1 MAEESRVRQT
11 AYKAWIKDLLNGKYI
26 IQDGWDPNYIETNG
40 KKISRT
46 NLLATVTE
54 KYVNEDKTYATL
66 ILDDGSSS
74 IQLRTFKDEI
84 PLIEPINIGDTIL
97 VIGRPREQNQERF
110 ITVEIVKKV
119 NPIWLKIRKLEL
131 PKLNTF
137 TKPTIIEPIKEQSS
151 IKKPETSLE
160 IIEEEVKDEDS
171 ERVKVLE
178 TIERLEQTDK
188 STIEEVIQQSKVP
201 EARKIILELLK
212 DGEIFKLDGKL
223 KIT

>member
-1 MAEESRVRQT
+1 M
-11 AYKAWIKDLLNGKYI
+11 
-26 IQDGWDPNYIETNG
+26 
-40 KKISRT
+40 
-46 NLLATVTE
+46 
-54 KYVNEDKTYATL
+54 
-66 ILDDGSSS
+66 
-74 IQLRTFKDEI
+74 
-84 PLIEPINIGDTIL
+84 

>member
-1 MAEESRVRQT
+1 MNP
-11 AYKAWIKDLLNGKYI
+11 KIKFLSTITSL
-26 IQDGWDPNYIETNG
+26 
-40 KKISRT
+40 
-46 NLLATVTE
+46 
-54 KYVNEDKTYATL
+54 
-66 ILDDGSSS
+66 
-74 IQLRTFKDEI
+74 FK
-84 PLIEPINIGDTIL
+84 
-97 VIGRPREQNQERF
+97 
-110 ITVEIVKKV
+110 
-119 NPIWLKIRKLEL
+119 KIRKLEL